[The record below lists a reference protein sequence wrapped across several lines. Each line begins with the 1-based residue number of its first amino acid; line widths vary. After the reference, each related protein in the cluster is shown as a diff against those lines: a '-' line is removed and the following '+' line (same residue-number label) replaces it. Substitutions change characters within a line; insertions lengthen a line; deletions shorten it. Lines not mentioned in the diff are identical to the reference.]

1 MNLITDDWRLKLLAV
16 GLGILMLGAV
26 AFSQNPPTSKQ
37 VTIGLNYTVPAGLI
51 LINPPTKTTVTISGL
66 ADVIA
71 PITSTSGTL
80 VATVD
85 ATHANPGPAVKLN
98 VSVKSVLLTVNPQNP
113 PPVVVNI
120 DTRATKNLPV
130 QVIARGAP
138 GWRVTKAQAICPG
151 ADTPN
156 PCAATFDGPATWEI
170 NLTASVVIG
179 PPVNVGTIDSPN
191 LDIQLQ
197 NSNGPLD
204 IRCKTVPCASLSPQS
219 TSIHIEAVTGST
231 SSTIPLVDAAPVH
244 GPPPGY
250 WVTAVAISPL
260 TVIVTG
266 DPAVIG
272 RMQRITLPA
281 LDLTGKTSSATFQVT
296 IPYPAGVEGNAPNAT
311 VTYTVS
317 PNPNVSPS
325 PSPSP

>member
-1 MNLITDDWRLKLLAV
+1 MNLITEDWRLKLLAV

-26 AFSQNPPTSKQ
+26 AFSQNPPTSKL
-37 VTIGLNYTVPAGLI
+37 VTIGLNYSVPAGLI

-71 PITSTSGTL
+71 PINSTSGTL
-80 VATVD
+80 VAIVD
-85 ATHANPGPAVKLN
+85 ASHANPGPAVKLN
-98 VSVKSVLLTVNPQNP
+98 VSVKSVLTTVNVQNP

-138 GWRVTKAQAICPG
+138 GWRVTKALAICPG

-156 PCAATFDGPATWEI
+156 PCVAQYDGPATWEI
-170 NLTASVVIG
+170 NLTASVLIG
-179 PPVNVGTIDSPN
+179 GPVNVGSIDTPN

-197 NSNGPLD
+197 NSSGPLD
-204 IRCKTVPCASLSPQS
+204 LSRQTVPPASLSPQS
-219 TSIHIEAVTGST
+219 TSIHIEAVSGST
-231 SSTIPLVDAAPVH
+231 SSTVALVDAPPVH
-244 GPPPGY
+244 GPAAGY
-250 WVTAVAISPL
+250 RVTAVTISPI

-272 RMQRITLPA
+272 RLQRIQLPA
-281 LDLTGKTSSATFQVT
+281 LDLTGKTSNATFQVA
-296 IPYPAGVEGNAPNAT
+296 IPYPPGVDGSAPNAT
-311 VTYTVS
+311 VTYTIS
-317 PNPNVSPS
+317 PNPNVSAS
-325 PSPSP
+325 PGP